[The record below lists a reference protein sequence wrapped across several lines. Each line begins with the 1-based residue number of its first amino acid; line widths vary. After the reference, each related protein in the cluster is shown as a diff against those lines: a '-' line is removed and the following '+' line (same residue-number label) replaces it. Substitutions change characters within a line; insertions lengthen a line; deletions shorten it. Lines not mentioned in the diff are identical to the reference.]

1 MTTVRHVPIRVP
13 TVNSELS
20 ALYGNFA
27 ERVTRD
33 MSWRDRQKGRFRGV
47 LFDFDGTLTYP
58 GALDFPA
65 IKREMNCP
73 EDQPILE
80 YLEKQPPHIR
90 EPLLKILESKE
101 EQAADESIPNMGAE
115 KCLLTLRSKGILL
128 GILTRNSL
136 KSICRML
143 EKFDGISTKDFAA
156 IITRE
161 NSLPKP
167 SPDGVYKA
175 ASLMGIETSEL
186 IVVGDFRFDVMA
198 GNKAG
203 AFTVLITNNR
213 QTSMAQ
219 GDPAPDYTIDHLE
232 EILEIID

>member
-1 MTTVRHVPIRVP
+1 MGKKKIQPEKTI
-13 TVNSELS
+13 
-20 ALYGNFA
+20 
-27 ERVTRD
+27 
-33 MSWRDRQKGRFRGV
+33 RGV

-101 EQAADESIPNMGAE
+101 QQAADESIPNMGAE
-115 KCLLTLRSKGILL
+115 KCLLTLRSKGLLL

-136 KSICRML
+136 KSVCRML
-143 EKFDGISTKDFAA
+143 EKFSDITTKDFAA
-156 IITRE
+156 VITRE
-161 NSLPKP
+161 DSLPKP
-167 SPDGVYKA
+167 NPDGVYMA
-175 ASLMGIETSEL
+175 ARLMGISTSEL

-198 GNKAG
+198 GKEAG
-203 AFTVLITNNR
+203 AFTVLITNKS
-213 QTSMAQ
+213 QTAMAP
-219 GDPAPDYTIDHLE
+219 GDPEPDYTIDRLE

>member
-1 MTTVRHVPIRVP
+1 MI
-13 TVNSELS
+13 
-20 ALYGNFA
+20 
-27 ERVTRD
+27 
-33 MSWRDRQKGRFRGV
+33 WRERQKVRFKNMDKKKIQPEKTIRGV

-90 EPLLKILESKE
+90 EPLLRILESKE

-115 KCLLTLRSKGILL
+115 KFLLTLKSKGLLL

-136 KSICRML
+136 KSVCRML
-143 EKFDGISTKDFAA
+143 EKFSDINTKDFVA
-156 IITRE
+156 IITRKD
-161 NSLPKP
+161 SLPKP
-167 SPDGVYKA
+167 NPDGVYKA
-175 ASLMGIETSEL
+175 ARMMGISTSEL

-198 GNKAG
+198 GYEAG
-203 AFTVLITNNR
+203 AFTVLLTNKS
-213 QTSMAQ
+213 QTAMAP
-219 GDPAPDYTIDHLE
+219 GDPDPDYTIDHLE
-232 EILEIID
+232 EILEIIN